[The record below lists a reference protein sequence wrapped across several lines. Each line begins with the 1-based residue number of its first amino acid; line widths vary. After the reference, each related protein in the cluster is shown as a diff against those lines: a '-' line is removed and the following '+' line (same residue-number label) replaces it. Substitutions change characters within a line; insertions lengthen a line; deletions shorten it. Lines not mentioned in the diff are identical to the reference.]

1 MQLLS
6 ITTESPYYAQ
16 VEGLLLSAFPASER
30 RNTALQREYADCNPK
45 FEVYAALEGEKF
57 VGFFTLWT
65 LGEFRFVE
73 HLAIVPECR
82 NYGYGTRL
90 VQQIKEL
97 SPLPLLLEI
106 ERGAT
111 AEQLARKDFYERSG
125 FFALD
130 IPYQQPPYEAGGEA
144 LEMHL
149 MMWDAEAG
157 KCHNFSPKIVE
168 KMIEIIY
175 SEVYGIKWGF
185 RKVVIRFKSVI
196 YKTTI
201 VLRKT
206 KPLVVKIISN
216 LRKII
221 SNVI

>member
-1 MQLLS
+1 MNIFS
-6 ITTESPYYAQ
+6 ITSQSPYYTA
-16 VEGLLLSAFPASER
+16 VETLLVATFPESER
-30 RNTALQREYADCNPK
+30 RSMPLQRQFTDSNELFK
-45 FEVYAALEGEKF
+45 VYAALEGEKF

-82 NYGYGTRL
+82 NFGYGTCL

-125 FFALD
+125 FFTLD

-149 MMWDAEAG
+149 MMCPTEG
-157 KCHNFSPKIVE
+157 EKCPLFDPESIQKLIS
-168 KMIEIIY
+168 IIY
-175 SEVYGIKWGF
+175 AEVYGI
-185 RKVVIRFKSVI
+185 I
-196 YKTTI
+196 
-201 VLRKT
+201 
-206 KPLVVKIISN
+206 
-216 LRKII
+216 
-221 SNVI
+221 

>member
-1 MQLLS
+1 MHLLS
-6 ITTESPYYAQ
+6 ITTTSPYYEQ

-30 RNTALQREYADCNPK
+30 RNTALQREYTDRNPK
-45 FEVYAALEGEKF
+45 FKVYAALEGEKF

-82 NYGYGTRL
+82 NCGFGTRL

-106 ERGAT
+106 EQGAT
-111 AEQLARKDFYERSG
+111 AEQLARKEFYERSG

-149 MMWDAEAG
+149 MMCTAEG
-157 KCHNFSPKIVE
+157 ENCLVVE
-168 KMIEIIY
+168 KGRLQTMISIIY
-175 SEVYGIKWGF
+175 AEVYGI
-185 RKVVIRFKSVI
+185 V
-196 YKTTI
+196 
-201 VLRKT
+201 
-206 KPLVVKIISN
+206 
-216 LRKII
+216 
-221 SNVI
+221 

>member
-30 RNTALQREYADCNPK
+30 RNTALQREYADSNPK

-57 VGFFTLWT
+57 VGFFTLWA

-82 NYGYGTRL
+82 GCGYGTRL
-90 VQQIKEL
+90 LQQIKEL
-97 SPLPLLLEI
+97 SPQPLLLEI

-111 AEQLARKDFYERSG
+111 AEQLARKEFYERSG
-125 FFALD
+125 FVALD
-130 IPYQQPPYEAGGEA
+130 TPYQQPPYEVGGEA

-149 MMWDAEAG
+149 MMWIAEAG

-175 SEVYGIKWGF
+175 AEVYGIK
-185 RKVVIRFKSVI
+185 
-196 YKTTI
+196 
-201 VLRKT
+201 
-206 KPLVVKIISN
+206 
-216 LRKII
+216 
-221 SNVI
+221 

>member
-1 MQLLS
+1 MNILS
-6 ITTESPYYAQ
+6 ITSQSPYYTA
-16 VEGLLLSAFPASER
+16 VETLLVATFPESER
-30 RNTALQREYADCNPK
+30 RSMPLQRQFADSNEQFK
-45 FEVYAALEGEKF
+45 VYAALEGEKF

-82 NYGYGTRL
+82 NCGYGTRL

-125 FFALD
+125 FVALD
-130 IPYQQPPYEAGGEA
+130 TPYQQPPYEAGGEA

-157 KCHNFSPKIVE
+157 KCHNFSPKNSQTPPPRVHFYTPLNIN
-168 KMIEIIY
+168 
-175 SEVYGIKWGF
+175 
-185 RKVVIRFKSVI
+185 R
-196 YKTTI
+196 
-201 VLRKT
+201 LRSAK
-206 KPLVVKIISN
+206 N
-216 LRKII
+216 
-221 SNVI
+221 

>member
-1 MQLLS
+1 MNIFS
-6 ITTESPYYAQ
+6 ITSQSPYYTA
-16 VEGLLLSAFPASER
+16 VETLLVATFPESER
-30 RNTALQREYADCNPK
+30 RSMPLQRQFADSNEK
-45 FEVYAALEGEKF
+45 FKVYAALEGEKF

-82 NYGYGTRL
+82 NCGYGTRL

-106 ERGAT
+106 EQGAT

-175 SEVYGIKWGF
+175 SEVYGIK
-185 RKVVIRFKSVI
+185 
-196 YKTTI
+196 
-201 VLRKT
+201 
-206 KPLVVKIISN
+206 
-216 LRKII
+216 
-221 SNVI
+221 

>member
-30 RNTALQREYADCNPK
+30 RNTALQREYADSNPK

-57 VGFFTLWT
+57 VGFFTLWA
-65 LGEFRFVE
+65 LGAFRFVE
-73 HLAIVPECR
+73 HLAIVPSCR
-82 NYGYGTRL
+82 NCGYGTRL

-106 ERGAT
+106 EQGAT
-111 AEQLARKDFYERSG
+111 AEQLARKDFYERIE
-125 FFALD
+125 FVALD

-157 KCHNFSPKIVE
+157 KCHNFSPKIIE

-175 SEVYGIKWGF
+175 TEVYGIK
-185 RKVVIRFKSVI
+185 
-196 YKTTI
+196 
-201 VLRKT
+201 
-206 KPLVVKIISN
+206 
-216 LRKII
+216 
-221 SNVI
+221 